1 MNVIALI
8 SARGGSK
15 GIPRKNV
22 LPVAGK
28 PLIAWTIEAAL
39 GSRKL
44 SRLLVSTDDPEIAE
58 VARAHG
64 AEVPFLRPAELARDE
79 SLVIDAV
86 EHALR
91 WLEKSEGQLPEYVLL
106 LQPTSPLRTSADIDG
121 AIDLAYSRDADAVLG
136 VCEASPHP
144 YLVRK
149 IDRDGTLGDFF
160 DVPTKPLRRQEYPPA
175 YMLNGAIFVN
185 RVQSLLATRSF
196 QPPGALAY
204 VMPVERSCD
213 IDAPLDLQIAELL
226 LKNGRI

>member
-1 MNVIALI
+1 MSVIALI

-28 PLIAWTIEAAL
+28 PLIAWTIAAAL

-44 SRLLVSTDDPEIAE
+44 SRLLVTTDDAEIAE
-58 VARAHG
+58 VARAQG

-79 SLVIDAV
+79 SPVIEAV

-91 WLEKSEGQLPEYVLL
+91 WVETSDGALPEYVLL
-106 LQPTSPLRTSADIDG
+106 LQPTSPLRTTADIDG
-121 AIDLAYSRDADAVLG
+121 AIDLAYLRNADAVLS

-144 YLVRK
+144 YLARK
-149 IDRDGTLGDFF
+149 IDRDGALGDFI
-160 DVPTKPLRRQEYPPA
+160 DLPTKPVRRQEYPPA
-175 YMLNGAIFVN
+175 YVLNGAIYVN
-185 RVQSLLATRSF
+185 RVQSLLTSRNF

-213 IDAPLDLQIAELL
+213 IDTPVDMQIAELL
-226 LKNGRI
+226 LNNGRH

>member
-1 MNVIALI
+1 MNIVGII

-28 PLIAWTIEAAL
+28 PLIAWTIAAAL

-44 SRLLVSTDDPEIAE
+44 SRLLISTDDSEISE

-79 SLVIDAV
+79 SPVIDAV

-91 WLEKSEGQLPEYVLL
+91 WVEKENGEMPEYVLL
-106 LQPTSPLRTSADIDG
+106 LQPTSPLRTTVDIDG
-121 AIDLAYSRDADAVLG
+121 AIDLAYSRNADAVLS

-144 YLVRK
+144 YLARK
-149 IDRDGTLGDFF
+149 IDRDGTMGDFI
-160 DVPTKPLRRQEYPPA
+160 DLPTRPVRRQEYPAA
-175 YMLNGAIFVN
+175 YVLNGAIYVN
-185 RVQSLLATRSF
+185 RVTSLLTTRSF

-204 VMPVERSCD
+204 IMPVERSCD
-213 IDAPLDLQIAELL
+213 IDTAVDMQIAELL
-226 LKNGRI
+226 LKNAGH